1 MAEAASKEKRR
12 ISSETM
18 KDVMRFAPQDGF
30 KLSDD
35 LLNKKYTVID
45 VSETEFGENKSFM
58 VTLEDE
64 DGKVINLSAGALK
77 KSRILSKADAK
88 GGTAFTGTE
97 NIFVRA
103 QAEEVWNGS
112 VYFHTTGEGMKSD
125 DEYLLPKSIKLK
137 YAVLAQDQE
146 DQKPVPNP
154 FLYKGYR
161 TVVTAYQKR
170 DEFPTIEDFKEELLK
185 NEAEGRISGLPAGM
199 NTPTLQSWAKGDVS
213 EFRHTL
219 ILTDY
224 EV

>member
-1 MAEAASKEKRR
+1 MAEIASKEKRK
-12 ISSETM
+12 ITAETM
-18 KDVMRFAPQDGF
+18 RDVMRFAPQDGF

-35 LLNKKYTVID
+35 LLNKKYKIID
-45 VSETEFGENKSFM
+45 VSETEFGDNKSFM

-64 DGKVINLSAGALK
+64 DGKIVNLSAGALK
-77 KSRILSKADAK
+77 KSRVLSKADAK
-88 GGTAFTGTE
+88 GGTAFTGTQ
-97 NIFVRA
+97 NIFMRD

-112 VYFHTTGEGMKSD
+112 VYFHTAGEGMKKD
-125 DEYLLPKSIKLK
+125 DEYILPKTIKLQ

-146 DQKPVPNP
+146 SLEPVPNP

-185 NEAEGRISGLPAGM
+185 TEAEGRIAGLPVGM
-199 NTPTLQSWAKGDVS
+199 TTPTLQSWAKGDVS

-224 EV
+224 EI